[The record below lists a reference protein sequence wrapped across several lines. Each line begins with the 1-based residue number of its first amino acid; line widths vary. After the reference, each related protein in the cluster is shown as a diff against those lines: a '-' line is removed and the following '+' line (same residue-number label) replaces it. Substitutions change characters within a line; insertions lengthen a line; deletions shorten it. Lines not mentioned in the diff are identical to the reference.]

1 MIEYERRMA
10 TLNSEIF
17 LTQNLYQSFMEAK
30 GRLKK

>member
-1 MIEYERRMA
+1 MA

-30 GRLKK
+30 TRLKKEMSSST